1 VEKKPFFKKRF
12 SEAIPS
18 VLLLFYSALFNTFN
32 IISESLS
39 SEVGWGCGGGC
50 NEQRKQQQ
58 PQRTTQRNNTA
69 NAIPIPNKQQK
80 INNISPVGNNNQ
92 HGKQQRMEQQQHHQC
107 KNASNKMHPI
117 TIK

>member
-58 PQRTTQRNNTA
+58 PQEQHNGTTPHNQFQYPTNNR
-69 NAIPIPNKQQK
+69 K
-80 INNISPVGNNNQ
+80 S
-92 HGKQQRMEQQQHHQC
+92 
-107 KNASNKMHPI
+107 I
-117 TIK
+117 TYHRSAQ